1 MVPSCIR
8 MMQNR
13 YFGAIIIA
21 QGCVMSNRSRFLR
34 NQRLRDFRLK
44 HVYIALEKELWM
56 IDFVRV
62 GKKIQEER
70 LRMGMSQD
78 VLSEALS
85 VTRQAL
91 SRWENGLS
99 APSIDSLI
107 TLSRIFGV
115 SIEELLLLDESPEID
130 PGNIFTG
137 HDRDYILGEII
148 EGRLR
153 VELEDVFYQFS
164 PSERMRILI
173 AIREGRLRYP
183 VTEDLMSVLTRG
195 ERRFM
200 NGGNEHV

>member
-1 MVPSCIR
+1 
-8 MMQNR
+8 
-13 YFGAIIIA
+13 
-21 QGCVMSNRSRFLR
+21 
-34 NQRLRDFRLK
+34 
-44 HVYIALEKELWM
+44 M

-78 VLSEALS
+78 VLSETLC

-115 SIEELLLLDESPEID
+115 SIEELLLLDENPEID
-130 PGNIFTG
+130 PGNIFAG
-137 HDRDYILGEII
+137 HDRDFILQGII
-148 EGRLR
+148 DGRIR
-153 VELEDVFYQFS
+153 VDLEDVFYQFS

-173 AIREGRLRYP
+173 AIKEGRLIYP
-183 VTEDLMSVLTRG
+183 VTEDLGSVLTRG
-195 ERRFM
+195 ERKFM
-200 NGGNEHV
+200 NGGNEDV